1 MALRARAGA
10 GLHKPSPIG
19 AGHTG
24 LPSSR
29 VPRPGGPSP
38 LMHGGAAP
46 RPRPAV
52 LADASTTEGLGA
64 RFGRGMNVPGLDSLR
79 GLAEAAI
86 GTDTDELDIEV
97 RDVKVRGRKREGDA
111 RGERAGERARCSPTS
126 RALLFQPPPLT
137 LSASLPPTTQ
147 AVSYVSRRRMDA
159 IDFDPDEVDEEG
171 LPLVYNEERISVFW
185 SARLGELAGRWGSFA
200 AISAPWLTR
209 LVTSVVRGTME
220 QDRGSLARDAVDN
233 LEKLGPT

>member
-10 GLHKPSPIG
+10 GLHKPAG
-19 AGHTG
+19 ASQTG
-24 LPSSR
+24 LLAHR
-29 VPRPGGPSP
+29 VPRPA
-38 LMHGGAAP
+38 GAAP
-46 RPRPAV
+46 VVITRGPAPPS
-52 LADASTTEGLGA
+52 AQTTGQGLGA
-64 RFGRGMNVPGLDSLR
+64 RFGRGMTVPGLDSLR

-97 RDVKVRGRKREGDA
+97 RDVKVRRGDETD
-111 RGERAGERARCSPTS
+111 GCERAWRSSPDLSQPHRLAVSTSTS
-126 RALLFQPPPLT
+126 RSPPL
-137 LSASLPPTTQ
+137 SSLLQ
-147 AVSYVSRRRMDA
+147 AVSYVSRRRLDA
-159 IDFDPDEVDEEG
+159 VDFDPDEVDEEG
-171 LPLVYNEERISVFW
+171 LPLVYNEERISAFW